1 MALNSV
7 IGNALSGLRASQLG
21 LRTASNNV
29 ANVNTPGYARTELAI
44 TSRNVAGQGMGV
56 DVRGVERI
64 TDEYLLAAS
73 VRANS
78 DFSAATARYSALDR
92 LQAQFGSTS
101 DENSL
106 FGRLNAAFESLSSA
120 AADSAESVARL
131 SAASELQ
138 TFFDETQRLS
148 VEMRNLRNEADTR
161 IGAGVGRINEILKEM
176 QALNLQAQSLNASS
190 ADTSGAA
197 NRQVELLDELSSY
210 IDVRTQRQP
219 DGRVFV
225 STADGV
231 ALLDNSRLQLEY
243 TPAGTGAYGL
253 DYGEI
258 TAVVSASGARVD
270 LTQNITSGELRG
282 LIDLRDKDLPQLAA
296 GLAEYAAGAADALN
310 AAHND
315 ATAYP
320 PPNTLTGR
328 DTSLVGTDVLQGSGA
343 ASLAIVNN
351 DGTLVQNIAI
361 TVTATGFTVDGN
373 AANSITDLVNE
384 LNTALGANGTASFTN
399 GRLSIDAANAN
410 HGVALAQDSAN
421 PSSIGGRGFSH
432 FFGLND
438 IVDSDRPSFF
448 ETGLTATSA
457 HGLAPGGVMSFKV
470 LGPNGARTA
479 DINVN
484 VTGATI
490 QDQLNAL
497 NAAGTGLG
505 AYGSFGMDANGEI
518 SFTPNAGYERYEVVV
533 TGDTS
538 VRTGTGKSFT
548 TIFGMSENARMS
560 RSEGYEIRPAIRSDS
575 TLLSMAKLDV
585 NGGTAPG
592 DIVVT
597 AGDNRGGQAL
607 AAAGQT
613 KRTFDDAGSMK
624 GGMSTLIEYGSR
636 VAGKVGSVAA
646 AAQRAEN
653 AAESVKEAADIKRSD
668 VEGVSLDEE
677 LARMIQFQQSYNAAA
692 RLLQAAKEMSD
703 TLINIV

>member
-7 IGNALSGLRASQLG
+7 IGNALSGIQASQLG

-101 DENSL
+101 DESSL
-106 FGRLNAAFESLSSA
+106 FGRLNAAFSSLSAA
-120 AADSAESVARL
+120 AADSAETVARL

-161 IGAGVGRINEILKEM
+161 IGAGVGRINEILEEM
-176 QALNLQAQSLNASS
+176 QQLNLQAQSLNASS

-210 IDVRTQRQP
+210 IDVRTQTQP

-231 ALLDNSRLQLEY
+231 ALLDNSRLELEY
-243 TPAGTGAYGL
+243 TPAGTGSYGL
-253 DYGEI
+253 DFGEI
-258 TAVVSASGARVD
+258 TAVVSASGARVNM
-270 LTQNITSGELRG
+270 TQNITSGELRG

-296 GLAEYAAGAADALN
+296 ALGEFAAGAADALN

-328 DTSLVGTDVLQGSGA
+328 DTSLVGADVLQGSGA
-343 ASLAIVNN
+343 ASLAIVNS
-351 DGTLVQNIAI
+351 DGTLVQNIDI
-361 TVTATGFTVDGN
+361 TVTGAGFTVDGN
-373 AANSITDLVNE
+373 AAASITDLVNE

-399 GRLSIDAANAN
+399 GRLSIDAANNN
-410 HGVALAQDSAN
+410 HGVALVQDYTT
-421 PSSIGGRGFSH
+421 PSSIGGRGFAH
-432 FFGLND
+432 YFGLND
-438 IVDSDRPSFF
+438 IVDSDRPAFF

-470 LGPNGARTA
+470 LGPSGARTA
-479 DINVN
+479 DIDVN
-484 VTGATI
+484 VAGASI

-560 RSEGYEIRPAIRSDS
+560 RSEGFEIRPSIRSDS

-585 NGGTAPG
+585 DGATVPG

-597 AGDNRGGQAL
+597 AGDNRGGQEL

-613 KRTFDDAGSMK
+613 KRTFDDAGTMT
-624 GGMSTLIEYGSR
+624 GGLSTLTEYGAR

-646 AAQRAEN
+646 AAQRAET

-692 RLLQAAKEMSD
+692 RLLQAAREMSD

>member
-101 DENSL
+101 DESSI
-106 FGRLNAAFESLSSA
+106 FGRLNAAFDSLSAA
-120 AADSAESVARL
+120 AADSAETVSRL

-138 TFFDETQRLS
+138 SFFDETERLS
-148 VEMRNLRNEADTR
+148 VEIRTLRNEADTK
-161 IGAGVGRINEILKEM
+161 IGAGIGRINEILEEM
-176 QALNLQAQSLNASS
+176 QDLNLQAQSLNASS

-243 TPAGTGAYGL
+243 TPAGTGSYGL

-296 GLAEYAAGAADALN
+296 ALAEYASGAADALN

-315 ATAYP
+315 STAYP

-328 DTSLVGTDVLQGSGA
+328 DTSLVGADVLQGSGA

-384 LNTALGANGTASFTN
+384 LNTALGGNGTASFTN
-399 GRLSIDAANAN
+399 GRLSIDATNPN
-410 HGVALAQDSAN
+410 HGVATVQDSAN
-421 PSSIGGRGFSH
+421 PSSIGGRGFAH

-479 DINVN
+479 DIDVN
-484 VTGATI
+484 VAGASI

-518 SFTPNAGYERYEVVV
+518 SFTPAAGYERYEVVV

-548 TIFGMSENARMS
+548 TIFGMSDGARMS
-560 RSEGYEIRPAIRSDS
+560 RAESFEVRPAIRSDS
-575 TLLSMAKLDV
+575 TLLSMAKLEIT
-585 NGGTAPG
+585 GATAPG
-592 DIVVT
+592 DLVVT
-597 AGDNRGGQAL
+597 SGDNRGGQAL

-613 KRTFDDAGSMK
+613 KRTFDDAGTMK
-624 GGMSTLIEYGSR
+624 GGMSTLVEYGAR

-646 AAQRAEN
+646 AAQRSEA

-692 RLLQAAKEMSD
+692 RLLQAAREMSD
-703 TLINIV
+703 TLLNIL

>member
-7 IGNALSGLRASQLG
+7 IGNALSGLQASQLG

-56 DVRGVERI
+56 QVRGVERI

-73 VRANS
+73 VRAQS
-78 DFSAATARYSALDR
+78 DYSAAMARNGALDR
-92 LQAQFGSTS
+92 LQAQFGGTDDETS
-101 DENSL
+101 I
-106 FGRLNAAFESLSSA
+106 FGRLNAAFSSLSAA
-120 AADSAESVARL
+120 AADSAETVSRL

-138 TFFDETQRLS
+138 SFFDETQRLS
-148 VEMRNLRNEADTR
+148 VEMRTLRNEADTR
-161 IGAGVGRINEILKEM
+161 IGAGVGRINEILQEM
-176 QALNLQAQSLNASS
+176 QDLNIQAQSLNASAS
-190 ADTSGAA
+190 DTSGAA
-197 NRQVELLDELSSY
+197 NRQVELLDELSSL

-231 ALLDNSRLQLEY
+231 ALLDNSRLNLEY
-243 TPAGTGAYGL
+243 TPSGTGSYGL
-253 DYGEI
+253 DFGEF
-258 TAVVSASGARVD
+258 T
-270 LTQNITSGELRG
+270 
-282 LIDLRDKDLPQLAA
+282 
-296 GLAEYAAGAADALN
+296 AGAADAMN

-328 DTSLVGTDVLQGSGA
+328 DTSLVGGDVLQGSGA
-343 ASLAIVNN
+343 ATLAIVNN
-351 DGTLVQNIAI
+351 DGTLVQQVAI
-361 TVTATGFTVDGN
+361 TVTGAGFTVDGN

-399 GRLSIDAANAN
+399 GRLSIDATNAN
-410 HGVALAQDSAN
+410 HGVATVQDETT
-421 PSSIGGRGFSH
+421 PSSIGGRGFAH

-438 IVDSDRPSFF
+438 IVDSDRPAFF

-479 DINVN
+479 DID
-484 VTGATI
+484 VTVAGATI

-505 AYGSFGMDANGEI
+505 AYGSFGMDANGEV
-518 SFTPNAGYERYEVVV
+518 SFTPSAGFEQYDVVV

-538 VRTGTGKSFT
+538 IRTGTGKSFT
-548 TIFGMSENARMS
+548 TIFGLSENSRMS
-560 RSEGYEIRPAIRSDS
+560 RSEGFEVRPSIRSDS
-575 TLLSMAKLDV
+575 MLLAMAKLDV
-585 NGGTAPG
+585 TGASAPG
-592 DIVVT
+592 DLVVS
-597 AGDNRGGQAL
+597 AGDNRGGQEL
-607 AAAGQT
+607 AAAGQV
-613 KRTFDDAGSMK
+613 KRTFDDAGDMR
-624 GGMSTLIEYGSR
+624 GGQSTLIEYGSR

-646 AAQRAEN
+646 SAQRQES
-653 AAESVKEAADIKRSD
+653 AAAAVKEAADIKRSD

-692 RLLQAAKEMSD
+692 RLLQAAREMSD
-703 TLINIV
+703 TLLRIV

>member
-101 DENSL
+101 DESSI
-106 FGRLNAAFESLSSA
+106 FGRLNAAFDSLSAA
-120 AADSAESVARL
+120 AADSAETVARL

-148 VEMRNLRNEADTR
+148 VEMRTLRNEADTR
-161 IGAGVGRINEILKEM
+161 IGSGIGRINEILKEM
-176 QALNLQAQSLNASS
+176 QDLNLQAQSLNASS

-210 IDVRTQRQP
+210 IDVRTNRQP

-296 GLAEYAAGAADALN
+296 ALAEYAAGAADALN

-328 DTSLVGTDVLQGSGA
+328 DTSLVGADVLQGSGA
-343 ASLAIVNN
+343 ATLAIVNN
-351 DGTLVQNIAI
+351 DGTLVQQVAI
-361 TVTATGFTVDGN
+361 TVTGTGFTVDGN

-384 LNTALGANGTASFTN
+384 INTALGGNGTASFTN

-410 HGVALAQDSAN
+410 HGVALARDSAN
-421 PSSIGGRGFSH
+421 PSSIGGRGFAH
-432 FFGLND
+432 YFGLND
-438 IVDSDRPSFF
+438 IVDSDRPAFF

-457 HGLAPGGVMSFKV
+457 HGLAGGGVMSFKV
-470 LGPNGARTA
+470 LGPNGGRTA
-479 DINVN
+479 DIDVS
-484 VTGATI
+484 VAGATI

-505 AYGSFGMDANGEI
+505 AYGSFGMDGNGEI
-518 SFTPNAGYERYEVVV
+518 SFTPNAGFEQYEVVV

-548 TIFGMSENARMS
+548 TIFGMSDGARMS
-560 RSEGYEIRPAIRSDS
+560 RAEGFEVRPAIRSDS

-585 NGGTAPG
+585 TGATVPG
-592 DIVVT
+592 DLVVS
-597 AGDNRGGQAL
+597 AGDNRGGQEL
-607 AAAGQT
+607 AAAGQA
-613 KRTFDDAGSMK
+613 KRTFDDAGNMK
-624 GGMSTLIEYGSR
+624 GGMSTLIEYGAR

-646 AAQRAEN
+646 AAQRAET

-692 RLLQAAKEMSD
+692 RLLQAAREMSD

>member
-7 IGNALSGLRASQLG
+7 IGNALSGIKASQLG

-73 VRANS
+73 IRANS
-78 DFSAATARYSALDR
+78 DFSAASARYSSLDR

-101 DENSL
+101 DEGSL
-106 FGRLNAAFESLSSA
+106 FGRLNTAFDSLSAA
-120 AADSAESVARL
+120 AADSAEAVSRL

-138 TFFDETQRLS
+138 SFFDEAERLS
-148 VEMRNLRNEADTR
+148 VEIRTLRNEADNK
-161 IGAGVGRINEILKEM
+161 IGAGIGRINEILEEM
-176 QALNLQAQSLNASS
+176 QDLNVQAQSLNASS

-197 NRQVELLDELSSY
+197 NRQVELMDELSSY
-210 IDVRTQRQP
+210 IDVRTQRQQ
-219 DGRVFV
+219 DGRIFV

-231 ALLDNSRLQLEY
+231 ALLDNSRLELEY
-243 TPAGTGAYGL
+243 TPAGTGNYGL
-253 DYGEI
+253 DFGEI
-258 TAVVSASGARVD
+258 TAVVSASGARVN

-282 LIDLRDKDLPQLAA
+282 LIDLRDEDLPQLAA
-296 GLAEYAAGAADALN
+296 SLAEYASGAADALN

-328 DTSLVGTDVLQGSGA
+328 DTSLVGADVLQGSGA
-343 ASLAIVNN
+343 ARLAVVNN
-351 DGTLVQNIAI
+351 DGTLVQNIDI
-361 TVTATGFTVDGN
+361 TVTGAGFTVDGN

-410 HGVALAQDSAN
+410 HGIALAQDSTT

-432 FFGLND
+432 YFGLND
-438 IVDSDRPSFF
+438 IVDSDRPAFF

-457 HGLAPGGVMSFKV
+457 HGLAPGGVISFKV

-479 DINVN
+479 DIDVN
-484 VTGATI
+484 VAGASI

-505 AYGSFGMDANGEI
+505 AYGSFAMDGNGEV
-518 SFTPNAGYERYEVVV
+518 SFTPNAGFERYEVVV

-548 TIFGMSENARMS
+548 TIFGLSDGARMS
-560 RSEGYEIRPAIRSDS
+560 RSEGFEVSPEIRSDS

-585 NGGTAPG
+585 DGGTAPG

-597 AGDNRGGQAL
+597 AGDNRGGQEL
-607 AAAGQT
+607 ASAGQV
-613 KRTFDDAGSMK
+613 KRSFDDAGSMT
-624 GGMSTLIEYGSR
+624 GGMSTLVEYGAR

-646 AAQRAEN
+646 AAERSQTAS
-653 AAESVKEAADIKRSD
+653 ESVKEAADIKRSD

-677 LARMIQFQQSYNAAA
+677 LARMIQFQQSYNASA
-692 RLLQAAKEMSD
+692 RLLQAAREMSD
-703 TLINIV
+703 TLLNIV

>member
-7 IGNALSGLRASQLG
+7 IGNALSGIRASQLG

-101 DENSL
+101 DESSL
-106 FGRLNAAFESLSSA
+106 FGRLNAAFDSLSAA
-120 AADSAESVARL
+120 AADSAETVARL

-138 TFFDETQRLS
+138 TFFDETERLS

-161 IGAGVGRINEILKEM
+161 IGSGIGRINEILKEM
-176 QALNLQAQSLNASS
+176 QQLNTQAQSLNASS

-210 IDVRTQRQP
+210 IDVRTQTQP

-243 TPAGTGAYGL
+243 TPAGTGSYGL

-296 GLAEYAAGAADALN
+296 ALGEFAAGAADALN

-328 DTSLVGTDVLQGSGA
+328 DTSLVGADVLQGSGA

-373 AANSITDLVNE
+373 AAASITDLVNE

-421 PSSIGGRGFSH
+421 PSSIGGRGFAH
-432 FFGLND
+432 YFGLND
-438 IVDSDRPSFF
+438 IVDSDRPAFF

-479 DINVN
+479 DIDVN
-484 VTGATI
+484 VAGASI

-505 AYGSFGMDANGEI
+505 AYGAFAMDANGEI
-518 SFTPNAGYERYEVVV
+518 SFTPNAGFERYEVVV

-548 TIFGMSENARMS
+548 TIFGMSDNARMS
-560 RSEGYEIRPAIRSDS
+560 RSEGFEIRPSIRSDS

-585 NGGTAPG
+585 DGATVPG

-613 KRTFDDAGSMK
+613 KRVFDDAGDMT
-624 GGMSTLIEYGSR
+624 GGTSTLIEYGAR

-646 AAQRAEN
+646 AAQRAET

-692 RLLQAAKEMSD
+692 RLLQAAREMSD

>member
-101 DENSL
+101 DESSL
-106 FGRLNAAFESLSSA
+106 FGRLNAAFDSLSAA

-225 STADGV
+225 STGDGV

-479 DINVN
+479 DIDVN
-484 VTGATI
+484 VAGATI

-518 SFTPNAGYERYEVVV
+518 SFTPAAGFERYEVVV

-548 TIFGMSENARMS
+548 TIFGLSDGARMS
-560 RSEGYEIRPAIRSDS
+560 RSESYEIRPAIRSDS
-575 TLLSMAKLDV
+575 TLLSMAKLDID
-585 NGGTAPG
+585 GATAPG

-597 AGDNRGGQAL
+597 AGDNRGGQEL

-613 KRTFDDAGSMK
+613 KRTFDDAGNMK
-624 GGMSTLIEYGSR
+624 GGMSTLIEYGAR

-646 AAQRAEN
+646 AAQRAET

-692 RLLQAAKEMSD
+692 RLLQAAREMSD

>member
-7 IGNALSGLRASQLG
+7 IGNALSGLQASQLG

-56 DVRGVERI
+56 QVRGVERI

-73 VRANS
+73 VRAQS
-78 DFSAATARYSALDR
+78 DYSAAMARNGALDR
-92 LQAQFGSTS
+92 LQAQFGGTD
-101 DENSL
+101 DESSI
-106 FGRLNAAFESLSSA
+106 FGRLNAAFTSLSAA
-120 AADSAESVARL
+120 AADSAETVSRL

-138 TFFDETQRLS
+138 SFFDETQRLS
-148 VEMRNLRNEADTR
+148 VEMRNLRNEADNK
-161 IGAGVGRINEILKEM
+161 IGAGVGRINEILEEM
-176 QALNLQAQSLNASS
+176 QDLNIQAQSLNASAS
-190 ADTSGAA
+190 DTSGAA
-197 NRQVELLDELSSY
+197 NRQVELMDELSSL
-210 IDVRTQRQP
+210 IDVRSQRQP

-231 ALLDNSRLQLEY
+231 ALLDNSRLNLEY
-243 TPAGTGAYGL
+243 TPAGTGSYGL
-253 DYGEI
+253 DFGEI
-258 TAVVSASGARVD
+258 TAVVSASGARVS
-270 LTQNITSGELRG
+270 LTHNITSGEIRG
-282 LIDLRDKDLPQLAA
+282 LIDLRDQDLPQLAA
-296 GLAEYAAGAADALN
+296 ALGEFTAGAADALN

-328 DTSLVGTDVLQGSGA
+328 DTSLVGGDVLQGSGA
-343 ASLAIVNN
+343 ATLAIVNT
-351 DGTLVQNIAI
+351 DGTLVQQVAI
-361 TVTATGFTVDGN
+361 TVTGAGFTVDGN

-399 GRLSIDAANAN
+399 GRLSIDATNAN
-410 HGVALAQDSAN
+410 HGVATVQDETT
-421 PSSIGGRGFSH
+421 PSSIGGRGFAH

-438 IVDSDRPSFF
+438 IVDSDRPGFF

-457 HGLAPGGVMSFKV
+457 HGLAAGGVMSFKV
-470 LGPNGARTA
+470 LGPSGARTA
-479 DINVN
+479 DID
-484 VTGATI
+484 VTVAGATI

-505 AYGSFGMDANGEI
+505 AYGAFGMDANGEI
-518 SFTPNAGYERYEVVV
+518 SFTPGAGYEQYEVVV

-538 VRTGTGKSFT
+538 IRTGTGKSFT
-548 TIFGMSENARMS
+548 TIFGLSENARMS
-560 RSEGYEIRPAIRSDS
+560 RSEGFDVRPSIRSDS
-575 TLLSMAKLDV
+575 MLLAMAKLDV
-585 NGGTAPG
+585 TGASAPG
-592 DIVVT
+592 DLVVS

-607 AAAGQT
+607 AAAGQV
-613 KRTFDDAGSMK
+613 KRTFDDAGDMR
-624 GGMSTLIEYGSR
+624 GGQSTLVEYGAR

-646 AAQRAEN
+646 AAQRQET
-653 AAESVKEAADIKRSD
+653 AAAAVKEAADIKRSD

-692 RLLQAAKEMSD
+692 RLLQAAREMSD
-703 TLINIV
+703 TLLRIV

>member
-7 IGNALSGLRASQLG
+7 IGNALSGLQASQLG

-56 DVRGVERI
+56 QVRGVERI

-73 VRANS
+73 VRAQS
-78 DFSAATARYSALDR
+78 DYSAAMARNGALDR
-92 LQAQFGSTS
+92 LQAQFGGTDDETS
-101 DENSL
+101 I
-106 FGRLNAAFESLSSA
+106 FGRLNAAFSSLSAA
-120 AADSAESVARL
+120 AADSAETVSRL

-138 TFFDETQRLS
+138 SFFDETQRLS
-148 VEMRNLRNEADTR
+148 VEMRTLRNEADTR
-161 IGAGVGRINEILKEM
+161 IGAGVGRINEILQEM
-176 QALNLQAQSLNASS
+176 QDLNIQAQSLNASAS
-190 ADTSGAA
+190 DTSGAA
-197 NRQVELLDELSSY
+197 NRQVELLDELSSL

-231 ALLDNSRLQLEY
+231 ALLDNSRLNLEY
-243 TPAGTGAYGL
+243 TPSGTGSYGL

-258 TAVVSASGARVD
+258 TAVVSASGARVS
-270 LTQNITSGELRG
+270 LTHNITSGEIRG
-282 LIDLRDKDLPQLAA
+282 LIDLRDQDLPQLAA
-296 GLAEYAAGAADALN
+296 ALGEFTAGAADAMN

-328 DTSLVGTDVLQGSGA
+328 DTSLVGGDVLQGSGA
-343 ASLAIVNN
+343 ATLAIVNN
-351 DGTLVQNIAI
+351 DGTLVQQVAI
-361 TVTATGFTVDGN
+361 TVTGAGFMVDGN

-399 GRLSIDAANAN
+399 GRLSIDATNAN
-410 HGVALAQDSAN
+410 HGVATVQDETT
-421 PSSIGGRGFSH
+421 PSSIGGRGFAH

-438 IVDSDRPSFF
+438 IVDSDRPAFF

-479 DINVN
+479 DID
-484 VTGATI
+484 VTVAGATI

-505 AYGSFGMDANGEI
+505 AYGSFGLDANGEV
-518 SFTPNAGYERYEVVV
+518 SFTPSAGFEQYEVVV

-538 VRTGTGKSFT
+538 IRTGTGKSFT
-548 TIFGMSENARMS
+548 TIFGVSENSRMS
-560 RSEGYEIRPAIRSDS
+560 RSEGFEVRPAIRSDS
-575 TLLSMAKLDV
+575 MLLAMAKLDV
-585 NGGTAPG
+585 TGASAPG
-592 DIVVT
+592 DLVVS
-597 AGDNRGGQAL
+597 AGDNRGGQEL
-607 AAAGQT
+607 AAAGQV
-613 KRTFDDAGSMK
+613 KRTFDDAGDMR
-624 GGMSTLIEYGSR
+624 GGQSTLIEYGSR

-646 AAQRAEN
+646 SAQRQES
-653 AAESVKEAADIKRSD
+653 AAAAVKEAADIKRSD

-692 RLLQAAKEMSD
+692 RLLQAAREMSD
-703 TLINIV
+703 TLLRIV